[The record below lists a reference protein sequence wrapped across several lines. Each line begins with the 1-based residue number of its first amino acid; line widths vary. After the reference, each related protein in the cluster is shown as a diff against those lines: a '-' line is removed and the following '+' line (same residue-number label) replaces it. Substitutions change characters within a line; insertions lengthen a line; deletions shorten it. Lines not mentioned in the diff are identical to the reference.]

1 MSVPRPAAAPLPD
14 LDLEAPP
21 ADLEADAAWSP
32 ADAEDLYHMAAWGEG
47 YFGVNGDGHVCVRP
61 DPRQEGTIDLEAVV
75 REVVA
80 GGLELPAVVRFQD
93 VLAARVRA
101 LNAAFEQA
109 ALDAGYGGGYTS
121 VYPVKVNQL
130 REVVDEIVEAGRP
143 FGCGIECGSKAELV
157 ATLPRLESDDTLCL
171 VNGYKDAAMLRL
183 ILTFQRLGRKVV
195 PVVEK
200 AGELDQALALA
211 DEAGQEPAFGVRVK
225 LAAVAPGP
233 WTKSGGSLSKF
244 GVSLPEL
251 VAAADRLVA
260 EGRPGALKLLHF
272 HLGSQIGDVVALKAA
287 VKEITRIYAGLVRRG
302 LSPEY
307 LDVGGGLGVNYDA
320 LPLGAGAGGVDYS
333 VQEYANA
340 VVYAVQEVCAAENVP
355 EPRIVTENGRAVTA
369 HHSVLVV
376 DVLGATR
383 KPDVPDGFELPKDA
397 HPVAVEIAGLRE
409 SADAAAGLGELLE
422 VLHDANEAHGKAQA
436 LFQYGYLDLD
446 AAALTERLYWAVCR
460 RVHARVE
467 DAAPEWTPPELDALG
482 DALADQL
489 LCDFSVFQSLMD
501 HWALGQRFPV
511 MPIAGLG
518 AEPDRRARLVD
529 ITCDSDGEVTRFVSP
544 DGEQRTLPV
553 HALEAEPSRPY
564 RLGVFLVGAYQD
576 ILGDAHNLFGGVS
589 EAHVYLDDTE
599 PSGYYVEETLR
610 GTTIEEM
617 LARVQY
623 FPSDLQARVQ
633 ALVREKARAGVVRPK
648 EAQAIL
654 SDYRA
659 FFQMT
664 TYLDAG

>member
-1 MSVPRPAAAPLPD
+1 MPNLDALAPA
-14 LDLEAPP
+14 
-21 ADLEADAAWSP
+21 ADLEDAALEAWSS
-32 ADAEDLYHMAAWGEG
+32 ADAEGLYHMAAWGEG
-47 YFGVNGDGHVCVRP
+47 YFGVNDAGHVCVRP
-61 DPRQEGTIDLEAVV
+61 DPRLESQIDLGAVV
-75 REVVA
+75 DEVVA
-80 GGLELPAVVRFQD
+80 GGLALPAVIRFQD
-93 VLAARVRA
+93 VLASRVRA
-101 LNAAFEQA
+101 LNGAFEKA
-109 ALDAGYGGGYTS
+109 ALEAGYGGGYTS

-183 ILTFQRLGRKVV
+183 IATFQRLGRRVL
-195 PVVEK
+195 PIVEK
-200 AGELDQALALA
+200 TVELSQILALA
-211 DEAGQEPAFGVRVK
+211 DETGQDAAFGLRVK

-251 VAAADRLVA
+251 VAAADRLIE
-260 EGRPGALKLLHF
+260 EGRPDALRLLHF
-272 HLGSQIGDVVALKAA
+272 HLGSQIGDVGALKAA

-302 LSPEY
+302 LTPEF

-320 LPLGAGAGGVDYS
+320 LPLGAGSGGVDYS

-340 VVYAVQEVCAAENVP
+340 VVYAVQEVCAAEGVP

-383 KPDVPDGFELPKDA
+383 KPGVPDGFELPSGT

-409 SADAAAGLGELLE
+409 SADAARGLGELLE
-422 VLHDANEAHGKAQA
+422 VLHDANESLAKAQA

-446 AAALTERLYWAVCR
+446 AAALAEQLYWSVCR
-460 RVHARVE
+460 RIHARVE
-467 DAAPEWTPPELDALG
+467 DASPEWTPPELDALG

-511 MPIAGLG
+511 MPIAGLDR
-518 AEPDRRARLVD
+518 EPDRRARLVD
-529 ITCDSDGEVTRFVSP
+529 ITCDSDGEITRFVSP
-544 DGEQRTLPV
+544 EGERRTLPV
-553 HALEAEPSRPY
+553 HDLEDEPY

-589 EAHVYLDDTE
+589 EAHVYLDETE

-633 ALVREKARAGVVRPK
+633 TLVREKARDGVVRPK

-654 SDYRA
+654 ADYRA

-664 TYLDAG
+664 TYLDPA

>member
-1 MSVPRPAAAPLPD
+1 MTD
-14 LDLEAPP
+14 
-21 ADLEADAAWSP
+21 ADTLAETWTP
-32 ADAEDLYHMAAWGEG
+32 ADAEALYHMDAWGEG
-47 YFGVNGDGHVCVRP
+47 YFGVADDGRVCVRP
-61 DPRQEGTIDLEAVV
+61 DPRREGRVDLAAVV
-75 REVVA
+75 DEVVA
-80 GGLELPAVVRFQD
+80 GGLSLPAVVRFQD

-101 LNAAFEQA
+101 LNAAFERA
-109 ALDAGYGGGYTS
+109 AEDAGYGGGYTS

-130 REVVDEIVEAGRP
+130 REVVDEVVEAGRP

-157 ATLPRLESDDTLCL
+157 ATLPRLESDEMLCL
-171 VNGYKDAAMLRL
+171 VNGYKDEAMLRL
-183 ILTFQRLGRKVV
+183 IRTFQRLGRKVL
-195 PVVEK
+195 PIVEK
-200 AGELDQALALA
+200 TVELDQILALSDQDDQPA
-211 DEAGQEPAFGVRVK
+211 AFGVRVK

-260 EGRPGALKLLHF
+260 EGRPEALKLLHF
-272 HLGSQIGDVVALKAA
+272 HLGSQIGDVGALKAA
-287 VKEITRIYAGLVRRG
+287 VREITRVYAGLVRRG

-320 LPLGAGAGGVDYS
+320 LPLGAGSGGVDYS

-340 VVYAVQEVCAAENVP
+340 VVYAVQEVCAAEGVP

-383 KPDVPDGFELPKDA
+383 KPDVPDGFELPAGA
-397 HPVAVEIAGLRE
+397 HPVCGELAALGE
-409 SADAAAGLGELLE
+409 SAEGASSLGELLE

-446 AAALTERLYWAVCR
+446 AAALAERLYWSVCR
-460 RVHARVE
+460 RVHAGVE
-467 DAAPEWTPPELDALG
+467 AAAPEWTPPELDALG

-511 MPIAGLG
+511 MPIAGLDRQ
-518 AEPDRRARLVD
+518 PDRRARLVD
-529 ITCDSDGEVTRFVSP
+529 ITCDSDGEITRFVSP
-544 DGEQRTLPV
+544 EGEQRTLAV
-553 HALEAEPSRPY
+553 HALPAGAPPEPY
-564 RLGVFLVGAYQD
+564 RIGVFLVGAYQD

-589 EAHVYLDDTE
+589 EAHVYLDESE

-610 GTTIEEM
+610 GSTVEEM

-633 ALVREKARAGVVRPK
+633 TLVREKARAGVVRPK

-654 SDYRA
+654 ADYRS

>member
-1 MSVPRPAAAPLPD
+1 VPDLASAPVSDPEDLAAP
-14 LDLEAPP
+14 
-21 ADLEADAAWSP
+21 DAWAP
-32 ADAEDLYHMAAWGEG
+32 ADAETLYHMPAWGEG
-47 YFGVNGDGHVCVRP
+47 FFGVNDAGHVSVRP
-61 DPRQEGTIDLEAVV
+61 DAERDAHIDLAAVV
-75 REVVA
+75 DEVVA
-80 GGLELPAVVRFQD
+80 GGLSLPAVIRFQD
-93 VLAARVRA
+93 VLAARVQA
-101 LNAAFEQA
+101 LNAAFRQA
-109 ALDAGYGGGYTS
+109 AADAEYGGGYTS

-157 ATLPRLESDDTLCL
+157 ATFPRLESDDMLCL
-171 VNGYKDAAMLRL
+171 VNGYKDEAMLKL
-183 ILTFQRLGRKVV
+183 ILTFQRLGRKVL
-195 PVVEK
+195 PIVEK
-200 AGELDQALALA
+200 ASEFEQILKLSDA
-211 DEAGQEPAFGVRVK
+211 AGQPPAFGVRVK

-251 VAAADRLVA
+251 VAIANRLIE
-260 EGRPGALKLLHF
+260 EGRPEALRLLHF
-272 HLGSQIGDVVALKAA
+272 HLGSQIGDVAALKHA
-287 VKEITRIYAGLVRRG
+287 VREIARVYAGLVRRG

-340 VVYAVQEVCAAENVP
+340 VVYAAKEVCDAEGVP
-355 EPRIVTENGRAVTA
+355 EPRLITENGRAVTA

-383 KPDVPDGFELPKDA
+383 KPDVPDDFELPAGA
-397 HPVAVEIAGLRE
+397 HPVAGELDAIRETAGTAR
-409 SADAAAGLGELLE
+409 GLGELLE
-422 VLHDANEAHGKAQA
+422 VLHDANESREKAHA

-446 AAALTERLYWAVCR
+446 AAALAERLYWAVCR
-460 RVHARVE
+460 IIHERVE
-467 DAAPEWTPPELDALG
+467 AAGPEWAPPELDALG

-501 HWALGQRFPV
+501 HWALGQRFPI
-511 MPIAGLG
+511 MPIAGLDR
-518 AEPDRRARLVD
+518 EPTRRARLVD
-529 ITCDSDGEVTRFVSP
+529 ITCDSDGEIAKFVSP
-544 DGEQRTLPV
+544 DGERR
-553 HALEAEPSRPY
+553 ALEVHDLPTGPPSEPY

-589 EAHVYLDDTE
+589 EAHVYLDEDE
-599 PSGYYVEETLR
+599 PSGYYVEETIR
-610 GTTIEEM
+610 GTTVEEM

-633 ALVREKARAGVVRPK
+633 TLLREKSRAGVVRPK

-654 SDYRA
+654 ADYRA
-659 FFQMT
+659 FFPQT
-664 TYLDAG
+664 TYLDPSSDT